1 MSAAFHPLRSC
12 GQCDLVRSLHPPT
25 EDEMTADDDAK
36 QAPAKPIRK
45 PDAVAREAAA
55 LRANLQKRKEQLRK
69 RQQATEQS
77 APKR

>member
-1 MSAAFHPLRSC
+1 MSAAFHLLHSTPPMRLC
-12 GQCDLVRSLHPPT
+12 SLAPPPA

-69 RQQATEQS
+69 RQQATEQP
-77 APKR
+77 ALKR